1 MNPIVVFVDQKTTNQ
16 AIEERDTTMRRLL
29 PKLYHQTH
37 RRATTAARSLWIGVD
52 PRRRPS
58 TAAAVATGCRIRR
71 QDDDIPFPV
80 VGGGDDPWRSQR
92 QWSSSSSPPPTAIT
106 GDDDHDSGGLA
117 PTAATMTD
125 ETTPATTATS
135 IETTRTALSNQED
148 DPAPANDDD
157 DKGLRIKVHLPN
169 DGRDWQVPGVETG
182 GRKLAAVFTCK
193 VCNTRSMKQFTEQ
206 AYQSGVVIVRCPGC
220 QNRHVLADRLGYFD
234 DTDIDLERIARDN
247 GESLTTVTSMGDDAT
262 DATTELDLAKLL
274 GQDKMNELL
283 EKARQKGNDDN
294 NDR

>member
-1 MNPIVVFVDQKTTNQ
+1 VT
-16 AIEERDTTMRRLL
+16 
-29 PKLYHQTH
+29 
-37 RRATTAARSLWIGVD
+37 
-52 PRRRPS
+52 
-58 TAAAVATGCRIRR
+58 ATGRGIRR
-71 QDDDIPFPV
+71 HHDDFFIPLPV
-80 VGGGDDPWRSQR
+80 VGGGDGPWRSQR
-92 QWSSSSSPPPTAIT
+92 QWSCSSRPPTTATT
-106 GDDDHDSGGLA
+106 GDDDDSGGMA
-117 PTAATMTD
+117 PTATITD
-125 ETTPATTATS
+125 ETTTTTTLS
-135 IETTRTALSNQED
+135 SKETTRKALSNTEN

-157 DKGLRIKVHLPN
+157 NDDGLRIKVNLPN

-283 EKARQKGNDDN
+283 EKARQKGK
-294 NDR
+294 